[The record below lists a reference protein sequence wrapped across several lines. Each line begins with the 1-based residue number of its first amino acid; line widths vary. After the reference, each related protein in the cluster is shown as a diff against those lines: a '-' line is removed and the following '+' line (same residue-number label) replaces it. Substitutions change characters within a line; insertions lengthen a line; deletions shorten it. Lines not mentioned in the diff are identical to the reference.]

1 MTVTPEAS
9 RIVVFSRGTSIGFR
23 GLIPTGGH

>member
-1 MTVTPEAS
+1 MTVTPEA
-9 RIVVFSRGTSIGFR
+9 RRMAVFNSGTSIGFS